1 MAAPPHINFTSL
13 KDIQDEDEQKDAR
26 KTLNDNAQIIDVK
39 RLIELKSG
47 KVIFEESNV
56 MYSFCFSLKEVSFCL
71 Q

>member
-1 MAAPPHINFTSL
+1 MAAAPHINFTSL

-47 KVIFEESNV
+47 KVTIGKRQERHFYV
-56 MYSFCFSLKEVSFCL
+56 LV
-71 Q
+71 

>member
-1 MAAPPHINFTSL
+1 MAATPHINFTSL

-47 KVIFEESNV
+47 KVTIGKRQERHFYV
-56 MYSFCFSLKEVSFCL
+56 LV
-71 Q
+71 

>member
-1 MAAPPHINFTSL
+1 MAATPHINFTSL

>member
-1 MAAPPHINFTSL
+1 MAATPHINFTSL

-47 KVIFEESNV
+47 KVNHW
-56 MYSFCFSLKEVSFCL
+56 
-71 Q
+71 